1 VICLSVIDV
10 TAARELIA
18 ANPDVLLVDVRTPG
32 EFAGVH
38 IPGAVNLPLDQV
50 EAHLERI
57 VKDAGGR
64 MILICRSGARAERCR
79 RTLQTAG
86 VHDALVLEG
95 GMNAWIAAG
104 GPVVR
109 GRPRWDLERQVRLTA
124 GGIVAASIAA
134 SLLWPPARFVA
145 GLVGVG
151 LVVAAI
157 TDTCALGMLLAKLPY
172 NRPAQAGGGHEGLER
187 PAGAER

>member
-1 VICLSVIDV
+1 LSVIDV